1 MAYYEIVVEKHI
13 NQKRLKD
20 FMGMEFK
27 YLPEGQTLITGQ
39 LQDQA
44 ELFSVI
50 NKIRDLN
57 IIIVSINKRTTEVQ
71 G

>member
-1 MAYYEIVVEKHI
+1 MAYYEIIVENHI

-27 YLPEGQTLITGQ
+27 YLPEGQTLITGP
-39 LQDQA
+39 LRDQA
-44 ELFSVI
+44 ELFSII

-57 IIIVSINKRTTEVQ
+57 ITIVSINKRPTEV
-71 G
+71 

>member
-1 MAYYEIVVEKHI
+1 MAYYEIIVENHI

-27 YLPEGQTLITGQ
+27 YLPEGQTLITGS

-44 ELFSVI
+44 ELFSII

-57 IIIVSINKRTTEVQ
+57 ITIVSINKRPVEV
-71 G
+71 